1 MAILPTSRLALDL
14 SAVSR
19 QRRNLLLGAAVLLA
33 HPFVSADAPVAPPLL
48 LAEVLRGNVA
58 VERYWVS
65 EKLDGARALWDGQR
79 LRFRSGREVAAPA
92 WFLAGLPPEPLDG
105 ELWIGRGRFE
115 QLSGTVRRLQPVD
128 EEWRRVRFMVF
139 ELPGGEGDFTQ
150 RLERLRAIVARA
162 AVPWL
167 AAVEQ
172 FRVADRAGLEARL
185 AAVVRDGGEGLML
198 HRADAPYATGRSDV
212 LLKLKPQLD
221 AEARVIA
228 HLPGRGRLTGML
240 GALRVETPAG
250 VNFQIGSGFT
260 DEERRNPPP
269 VGSVI
274 TYRYRDLTAAG
285 VPRFA
290 TYLRRREMF

>member
-250 VNFQIGSGFT
+250 VHFQIGSGFT

>member
-14 SAVSR
+14 TAQSR
-19 QRRNLLLGAAVLLA
+19 RRRNFLLSLAALLV
-33 HPFVSADAPVAPPLL
+33 HSIVSAEGTVAPPLL
-48 LAEVLRGNVA
+48 LAEVLRGEVPLG
-58 VERYWVS
+58 RYWVS
-65 EKLDGARALWDGQR
+65 EKLDGARAFWDGQK

-92 WFLAGLPPEPLDG
+92 WFLAGLPPESLDG
-105 ELWIGRGRFE
+105 ELWIARGRFE

-128 EEWRRVRFMVF
+128 EEWRQVRYMVF

-172 FRVADRAGLEARL
+172 FRVVDRAGLDARL
-185 AAVVRDGGEGLML
+185 ATVVREGGEGLML
-198 HRADAPYATGRSDV
+198 HRADAPYVTGRSDV

-240 GALRVETPAG
+240 GALDVETPAG
-250 VNFQIGSGFT
+250 VRFRIGSGFT
-260 DEERRNPPP
+260 DAERRNPPP

-290 TYLRRREMF
+290 TYLRPREVF

>member
-19 QRRNLLLGAAVLLA
+19 QRRNFLLGAAALLS
-33 HPFVSADAPVAPPLL
+33 HPFVAAEVPTVLPLL

-58 VERYWVS
+58 VERYWIS

-92 WFLAGLPPEPLDG
+92 WFLAGLPSELLDG

-128 EEWRRVRFMVF
+128 EEWRQVRFMIF

-150 RLERLRAIVARA
+150 RLERLRAIVAGA

-167 AAVEQ
+167 VAVEQ
-172 FRVADRAGLEARL
+172 FRVADRTELEARL
-185 AAVVRDGGEGLML
+185 AVVVRDGGEGLML
-198 HRADAPYATGRSDV
+198 HRADALYATGRSDV

-221 AEARVIA
+221 AEARVVA

-240 GALRVETPAG
+240 GALRVETTAG
-250 VNFQIGSGFT
+250 VRFQIGSGFT

>member
-14 SAVSR
+14 TAVSR
-19 QRRNLLLGAAVLLA
+19 PRRNFLVGTAALLA
-33 HPFVSADAPVAPPLL
+33 HSLVSADGPPAPPLL
-48 LAEVLRGNVA
+48 LAEVLRGEVPL
-58 VERYWVS
+58 ERYWVS
-65 EKLDGARALWDGQR
+65 EKLDGARALWDGRQ

-105 ELWIGRGRFE
+105 ELWIARGRFE

-128 EEWRRVRFMVF
+128 EEWRRVRYMVF
-139 ELPGGEGDFTQ
+139 ELPGGDGDFTQ
-150 RLERLRAIVARA
+150 RLERLRGIVARA

-167 AAVEQ
+167 AAAEQ
-172 FRVADRAGLEARL
+172 FRVADRAELDARL
-185 AAVVRDGGEGLML
+185 AAVVREGGEGLML
-198 HRADAPYATGRSDV
+198 HRADAPYLTGRSDV
-212 LLKLKPQLD
+212 LLKFKPQLD

-228 HLPGRGRLTGML
+228 HLPGRGRLTGLL
-240 GALRVETPAG
+240 GALELETPTG
-250 VNFQIGSGFT
+250 VRFRVGSGFT
-260 DEERRNPPP
+260 DAERRNPPP

-290 TYLRRREMF
+290 TYLRRREAF

>member
-19 QRRNLLLGAAVLLA
+19 QRRNFLVGAAVLLA

-105 ELWIGRGRFE
+105 ELWIGRGRFA

-128 EEWRRVRFMVF
+128 EEWRQVRFMVF

-150 RLERLRAIVARA
+150 RLERLAAIVARA

-167 AAVEQ
+167 AVVEQ
-172 FRVADRAGLEARL
+172 FRVADRAELEARL
-185 AAVVRDGGEGLML
+185 AVVVRDGGEGLML

-250 VNFQIGSGFT
+250 VRFQIGSGFT

-290 TYLRRREMF
+290 TYLRRREVF